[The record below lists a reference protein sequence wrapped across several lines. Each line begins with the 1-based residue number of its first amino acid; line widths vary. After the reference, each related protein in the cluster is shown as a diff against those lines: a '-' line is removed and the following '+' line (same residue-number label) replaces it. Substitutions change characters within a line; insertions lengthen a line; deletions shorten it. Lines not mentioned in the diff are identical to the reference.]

1 MKNDNRFIVVHK
13 EGSSFKEEGSRQ
25 ILLDK
30 ETGINYLV
38 FKSGYGLGM
47 TPLLDTDGK
56 PVITW
61 IGE

>member
-30 ETGINYLV
+30 EKGVPVTGQ
-38 FKSGYGLGM
+38 K
-47 TPLLDTDGK
+47 
-56 PVITW
+56 TW
-61 IGE
+61 K